1 VEIERYLNL
10 EVEVLLRDGTR
21 SGRRHIDRF
30 MDEASKFARNGA
42 SLNAF
47 LQWLDIASREE
58 GGLKAGAAEA
68 SREAVQ
74 ILTIHSAKGA
84 EWDVV
89 AVPGLADGTFP
100 SDHKG
105 DPDNW
110 LTNERHI
117 PFALRGDAGQLPIFT
132 WGGVTSNA
140 DAGKAIRT
148 FKDQCNIFKEQ
159 EEIRLGYVAM
169 TRAKSHL
176 ICTTSWWRDG
186 QKSVIPS
193 SIFEQ
198 AHKVATQS
206 GRIITFD
213 GAPEDGARNPVREN
227 PATAQWPV
235 DPIADRR
242 EAFNAHISL
251 VNSTAPITADALTQA
266 GAGESEIASWTRDTQ
281 AIINEFD
288 MYKSAVSS
296 VALPP
301 RMATSTL
308 IALHE
313 DPEALALSIRRPM
326 PRASDEF
333 SRRGTAFHLWIEKHF
348 NVATLFDDEDFDQLE
363 PLEADQKLE
372 DLKAAWLASSW
383 AERTPH
389 AVEVPFETVIA
400 GVLIRGR
407 IDAVY
412 KDGDR
417 YEVVDWKTGS
427 KKLGKSAAIQLAVYR
442 LAWATLQEID
452 VEEVSAAFHYVPTS
466 VTDRPADLM
475 SEAELVALLTQFAE

>member
-1 VEIERYLNL
+1 
-10 EVEVLLRDGTR
+10 
-21 SGRRHIDRF
+21 
-30 MDEASKFARNGA
+30 
-42 SLNAF
+42 
-47 LQWLDIASREE
+47 
-58 GGLKAGAAEA
+58 
-68 SREAVQ
+68 
-74 ILTIHSAKGA
+74 
-84 EWDVV
+84 
-89 AVPGLADGTFP
+89 
-100 SDHKG
+100 
-105 DPDNW
+105 
-110 LTNERHI
+110 
-117 PFALRGDAGQLPIFT
+117 
-132 WGGVTSNA
+132 
-140 DAGKAIRT
+140 
-148 FKDQCNIFKEQ
+148 
-159 EEIRLGYVAM
+159 M

-186 QKSVIPS
+186 QKFVQPS

-198 AHKVATQS
+198 AHSVATQR
-206 GRIITFD
+206 GRIISLD
-213 GAPEDGARNPVREN
+213 SAPDEQARNPVREN
-227 PATAQWPV
+227 PASAQWPV

-242 EAFNAHISL
+242 EAFNAQISL
-251 VNSTAPITADALTQA
+251 VDATAPISPDALIA
-266 GAGESEIASWTRDTQ
+266 ASNGDDEIASWARDAQ
-281 AIINEFD
+281 AIINEFYL
-288 MYKSAVSS
+288 YKSAVSA

-308 IALHE
+308 IALYE
-313 DPEALALSIRRPM
+313 DPEALALAIRRPM

-372 DLKAAWLASSW
+372 DLKAAWLASPW
-383 AERTPH
+383 AQRTPH

-407 IDAVY
+407 VDAVY

-442 LAWATLQEID
+442 LAWATLQDISVD
-452 VEEVSAAFHYVPTS
+452 DVSAAFHYVPTS

-475 SEAELVALLTQFAE
+475 GQQELITLLEQFNS

>member
-1 VEIERYLNL
+1 
-10 EVEVLLRDGTR
+10 
-21 SGRRHIDRF
+21 
-30 MDEASKFARNGA
+30 
-42 SLNAF
+42 
-47 LQWLDIASREE
+47 
-58 GGLKAGAAEA
+58 
-68 SREAVQ
+68 
-74 ILTIHSAKGA
+74 
-84 EWDVV
+84 
-89 AVPGLADGTFP
+89 VPGLAEGTFP

-117 PFALRGDAGQLPIFT
+117 PFALRGDGGQLPLFT

-140 DAGKAIRT
+140 DAGKAIRA
-148 FKDQCNIFKEQ
+148 FKDQCNTFKEQ

-186 QKSVIPS
+186 QKFVKPS

-198 AHKVATQS
+198 AHAVATQS

-213 GAPEDGARNPVREN
+213 SAPEDEARNPVREN
-227 PATAQWPV
+227 PASAQWPL

-242 EAFNAHISL
+242 AEFNAQMSL
-251 VNSTAPITADALTQA
+251 VNSAAPISHDELTRA
-266 GAGESEIASWTRDTQ
+266 GNDGSEIASWARDTQ
-281 AIINEFD
+281 AIINEFE
-288 MYKSAVSS
+288 MYKNAVSV

-308 IALHE
+308 ISLHE

-348 NVATLFDDEDFDQLE
+348 NVATLFDDEDFDEVE

-372 DLKAAWLASSW
+372 DLKAAWLSTEW

-412 KDGDR
+412 KDGNR

-442 LAWATLQEID
+442 LAWATLEGISVD
-452 VEEVSAAFHYVPTS
+452 EVSAAFHYVPTS
-466 VTDRPADLM
+466 ITDRPADLM
-475 SEAELVALLTQFAE
+475 SEAELVALLTQFTE

>member
-1 VEIERYLNL
+1 
-10 EVEVLLRDGTR
+10 
-21 SGRRHIDRF
+21 
-30 MDEASKFARNGA
+30 
-42 SLNAF
+42 
-47 LQWLDIASREE
+47 
-58 GGLKAGAAEA
+58 
-68 SREAVQ
+68 
-74 ILTIHSAKGA
+74 
-84 EWDVV
+84 
-89 AVPGLADGTFP
+89 
-100 SDHKG
+100 
-105 DPDNW
+105 
-110 LTNERHI
+110 
-117 PFALRGDAGQLPIFT
+117 
-132 WGGVTSNA
+132 
-140 DAGKAIRT
+140 
-148 FKDQCNIFKEQ
+148 
-159 EEIRLGYVAM
+159 
-169 TRAKSHL
+169 L

-186 QKSVIPS
+186 QKFVKPS

-198 AHKVATQS
+198 AHSVATET
-206 GRIITFD
+206 GRIITFAS
-213 GAPEDGARNPVREN
+213 APDEEARNPVREN
-227 PATAQWPV
+227 PATAQWPT

-242 EAFNAHISL
+242 EEFNAHISL
-251 VNSTAPITADALTQA
+251 VDSAAPISADDLIHVSR
-266 GAGESEIASWTRDTQ
+266 GIDELASWARDTQ

-288 MYKSAVSS
+288 MYKNAISA
-296 VALPP
+296 VALPL

-308 IALHE
+308 IALHD

-348 NVATLFDDEDFDQLE
+348 NMATLFDDEDFDQLE

-372 DLKAAWLASSW
+372 DLKAAWLASDW
-383 AERTPH
+383 AARTPH

-442 LAWATLQEID
+442 LAWATLAGVD

-475 SEAELVALLTQFAE
+475 SEAELVALLTQFAQ